1 MANGIV
7 ANGIKEKLLTT
18 IEAIPESKLG
28 EVLDFMEFL
37 LEKERHRKK
46 EELHL
51 EPGKD
56 PILEFIGGVAHGSLA
71 KDIDNELYGEK
82 A

>member
-1 MANGIV
+1 MSNE
-7 ANGIKEKLLTT
+7 IKERLLTT

-28 EVLDFMEFL
+28 EILDFMEFL
-37 LEKERHRKK
+37 LAKEHHKK
-46 EELHL
+46 KGKLDL

-56 PILEFIGGVAHGSLA
+56 PILEFIGGVSHGSLA

>member
-1 MANGIV
+1 MAKM
-7 ANGIKEKLLTT
+7 IKQRLLTT
-18 IEAIPESKLG
+18 IDEIPASKLG

-37 LEKERHRKK
+37 LEKERNKK
-46 EELHL
+46 KGELDI

-56 PILEFIGGVAHGSLA
+56 PILDFIGGVSHGSLA
-71 KDIDNELYGEK
+71 KGIDSELYGEK

>member
-1 MANGIV
+1 MAKR
-7 ANGIKEKLLTT
+7 IKQRLLTT
-18 IEAIPESKLG
+18 IEEIPASKLG

-37 LEKERHRKK
+37 LEKERNKK
-46 EELHL
+46 KGELDI

-56 PILEFIGGVAHGSLA
+56 PILEFIGGVAHGSLS
-71 KDIDNELYGEK
+71 KDIDSELYGEK

>member
-1 MANGIV
+1 MSNE
-7 ANGIKEKLLTT
+7 IKERLFTT

-37 LEKERHRKK
+37 LVKERHKK
-46 EELHL
+46 KGKFDL

-56 PILEFIGGVAHGSLA
+56 PILEFIGGVSHGSLA